1 MNRYIISPMVKHI
14 QFLLIIILF
23 TNFLLSQSVRSKCLL
38 PTELKESSG
47 IATINNGKSFWLH
60 NDSGS
65 DSEIFEVDSNCQL
78 LRKVLI
84 SNALHSDWEA
94 ITADDNGNLYIGDFG
109 NNVNSRMDQ
118 AIYIVENINQHT
130 GSSITAKKIEYSYA
144 NQLQFP
150 PSDLYK
156 NFDMEAFFWFNDTL
170 HLFSKNRTMPF
181 TGYTYQYKIP
191 AKEGRYAVYPSD
203 SVITGTGNM
212 NLYWVTDAAI
222 SPKQNKMILLSYD
235 KAFLF
240 YDFSGSQF
248 FQGKRKDI
256 NFNHISQ
263 KEGITFGSE
272 HELWISEEG
281 GIQGSSLA
289 NLYTLSIAELF
300 TDIHSYDTDRK
311 RKKDC
316 LIFDHGTMIS
326 FLQREK
332 IEDVINLMG
341 QKMKTTEFITPGM
354 YMFKQNNQSFYF
366 IFN

>member
-1 MNRYIISPMVKHI
+1 MVKHI

-109 NNVNSRMDQ
+109 NNANSRMDQ

-156 NFDMEAFFWFNDTL
+156 NFDMEAFFLFNDTL
-170 HLFSKNRTMPF
+170 HLFSKKRTMPF
-181 TGYTYQYKIP
+181 TVYTNHNKIP
-191 AKEGRYAVYPSD
+191 AKEGRYTVFPSD

-222 SPKQNKMILLSYD
+222 STKKNKMILLSYD

-300 TDIHSYDTDRK
+300 TDVHSYESN
-311 RKKDC
+311 RKKYKECFVLDQGSV
-316 LIFDHGTMIS
+316 LA
-326 FLQREK
+326 FLQEEK
-332 IEDVINLMG
+332 IDEVINLLG
-341 QKMKTTEFITPGM
+341 QRWRVGSIIPSGI
-354 YMFKQNNQSFYF
+354 YF
-366 IFN
+366 VKKIDRIYCIMIR